1 MVWFLIG
8 ARPFSTNGNKME
20 KTEQR
25 IPDWKTLIEL
35 HEEDL

>member
-8 ARPFSTNGNKME
+8 ARPFPTNGNKME
-20 KTEQR
+20 TETR

-35 HEEDL
+35 HEADL

>member
-8 ARPFSTNGNKME
+8 ARPFSTNRDNME
-20 KTEQR
+20 TEQH

-35 HEEDL
+35 HEADL